1 MEHKITPS
9 KRRVKPP
16 ENGKVAPPHPRRR
29 RSGARRSQHLQ
40 NSQFPTHPSQTAT
53 GPKKAARYSWKRLLA
68 NLTALSILCGCAALM
83 GGGAW
88 LSYELIVDPNSNK
101 WISQFAPG
109 WSRLPL
115 GTRDSIQTLD
125 QITASVRKLGFTTGE
140 PLPLP
145 VYKSGDDAIA
155 DLLVPVTVERTV
167 NASTSCK
174 NPCRQIVELRV
185 YKRVQVP
192 DRDSDKEQYFQ
203 LASSVNIE
211 GPAESFVI
219 ASLDDSKSNNEGSN
233 QSLPLTE
240 LRRFDG
246 KAPASGIWFNVSGQ
260 MVRGDKKIPYGQV
273 VRYNPSQNHLISL
286 LDWVSAAGQPPNWQQ
301 IVKGSNPQLAIDQ
314 TVGLEPQFM
323 IYQVGSRKFAPN
335 PVQLTAISLEE
346 FAFNNETYK
355 NGLRLAKSGLWS
367 PALNAMRSAK
377 GKAGDNWPSSAQAQ
391 LDTIEFHAKI
401 TRAQALAS
409 WASPG
414 QQVLA
419 QLIDGRWSEALQV
432 FEADLS
438 NSYEIA
444 KTLKNDG
451 GRLWNRVD
459 TALRVNP
466 TDADVKAWGA
476 LIVAAQDGTRQ
487 GMNWLDQQSD
497 TDAETRS
504 RIRNL
509 INKLDEA
516 VSVGESLEDRKSQIM
531 GSAALVSSINPSEWL
546 EPSAKNELKL
556 TEQQVWYQVQV
567 ASFYDGN
574 RWVNSPFADV
584 ELSSFPTTQVK
595 WLWGRL
601 GLLADPKIKIEVAM
615 ADGQQRVAVGTVKAV
630 QVQDGMLRLLAAVD
644 RRS

>member
-1 MEHKITPS
+1 
-9 KRRVKPP
+9 
-16 ENGKVAPPHPRRR
+16 
-29 RSGARRSQHLQ
+29 
-40 NSQFPTHPSQTAT
+40 
-53 GPKKAARYSWKRLLA
+53 
-68 NLTALSILCGCAALM
+68 M
-83 GGGAW
+83 GGGA
-88 LSYELIVDPNSNK
+88 LLAYQLIVDPNSNK
-101 WISQFAPG
+101 FISQFVPG

-115 GTRDSIQTLD
+115 GTRDSIESFD
-125 QITASVRKLGFTTGE
+125 RIKASLRKLGFIAGE

-145 VYKSGDDAIA
+145 IYKSGDDSIS
-155 DLLVPVTVERTV
+155 DLLLPVMVERNV
-167 NASTSCK
+167 NNLAACK

-192 DRDSDKEQYFQ
+192 GRDSDNEQYFQ
-203 LASSVNIE
+203 LASSVNVE
-211 GPAESFVI
+211 GPAESFI
-219 ASLDDSKSNNEGSN
+219 MDSLGDSDALASN
-233 QSLPLTE
+233 QPLPLTE

-246 KAPASGIWFNVSGQ
+246 KAPTGGVWFNVSGKV
-260 MVRGDKKIPYGQV
+260 VRGDKKIPYGQV

-301 IVKGSNPQLAIDQ
+301 IVKGANPQLAIDQ
-314 TVGLEPQFM
+314 TVGLEPQFT
-323 IYQVGSRKFAPN
+323 IYQVGSRKFLPN

-346 FAFNNETYK
+346 FAFNDQTYK
-355 NGLRLAKSGLWS
+355 NGLRLAQSGLWS
-367 PALNAMRSAK
+367 PALNVMRSAK
-377 GKAGDNWPSSAQAQ
+377 AKAGSNWPAAAQAQ

-419 QLIDGRWSEALQV
+419 QLIDGRWQEALQV

-444 KTLKNDG
+444 KTLQNDG
-451 GRLWNRVD
+451 RRLLNRVD
-459 TALRVNP
+459 AALRVNP
-466 TDADVKAWGA
+466 NDADVKAWGT
-476 LIVAAQDGTRQ
+476 LIVAAQDGTRE
-487 GMNWLDQQSD
+487 GMNWLDLQSD
-497 TDAETRS
+497 TDTETRS

-509 INKLDEA
+509 VNKLDEA
-516 VSVGESLEDRKSQIM
+516 ISIGETLEERKSKIM
-531 GSAALVSSINPSEWL
+531 GSAALVNSINPDEWL

-556 TEQQVWYQVQV
+556 NDRQVWYQVQV

-584 ELSSFPTTQVK
+584 DLRSFPATQVK

-601 GLLADPKIKIEVAM
+601 GLLADPKIEIEVAM
-615 ADGQQRVAVGTVKAV
+615 DNGQQRVAVGTVKAL

>member
-1 MEHKITPS
+1 MEQKINPS

-16 ENGKVAPPHPRRR
+16 EPAKVAPPTTRRR
-29 RSGARRSQHLQ
+29 RRRRPQHLQ
-40 NSQFPTHPSQTAT
+40 QSQFPGHPSQNG
-53 GPKKAARYSWKRLLA
+53 GPPPRTYRWRRFIA

-83 GGGAW
+83 GGGA
-88 LSYELIVDPNSNK
+88 LLAYQLIVDPNSNK
-101 WISQFAPG
+101 LISEFVPG

-125 QITASVRKLGFTTGE
+125 RIKASLRKEGFTAGE

-145 VYKSGDDAIA
+145 VYQSGDDSIA
-155 DLLVPVTVERTV
+155 DLLLPVMVERTV
-167 NASTSCK
+167 NASTNCK

-185 YKRVQVP
+185 YKQVQVP
-192 DRDSDKEQYFQ
+192 GRDSEKERYFQ
-203 LASSVNIE
+203 LASSVNVE
-211 GPAESFVI
+211 GPAESFI
-219 ASLDDSKSNNEGSN
+219 IDSLDDSDNQGSN
-233 QSLPLTE
+233 QPLPLTE

-246 KAPASGIWFNVSGQ
+246 KAPSQGIWFNVSGKL
-260 MVRGDKKIPYGQV
+260 VRGEKKIPYGQV

-314 TVGLEPQFM
+314 TVGLEPQFI
-323 IYQVGSRKFAPN
+323 IYQVGSRKFLPN

-346 FAFNNETYK
+346 FAFNDETYK

-367 PALNAMRSAK
+367 PALNVMRSAK
-377 GKAGDNWPSSAQAQ
+377 AKVGANWPSVAQAQ

-419 QLIDGRWSEALQV
+419 QLIDGRWKDALQV

-451 GRLWNRVD
+451 GRLWNRVEA
-459 TALRVNP
+459 ALRVNP
-466 TDADVKAWGA
+466 ADADVKAWGT
-476 LIVAAQDGTRQ
+476 LIVASQDGTRE

-497 TDAETRS
+497 TDPETRS

-509 INKLDEA
+509 VNKLDEA
-516 VSVGESLEDRKSQIM
+516 ISVGESLEERQSQIM
-531 GSAALVSSINPSEWL
+531 GSAALVNSINPAEWL

-556 TEQQVWYQVQV
+556 TDQQVWYQVQV

-584 ELSSFPTTQVK
+584 ELRSFPTTQVR

-615 ADGQQRVAVGTVKAV
+615 DNGQQRVAVGTVKAL

-644 RRS
+644 KRS